1 MISRIPMRTLVK
13 TATYIAIGGITAALL
28 MKSKLED
35 RVRMQPYYRESL
47 KLLRAHPGAIQLL
60 GEPIKEMGFDFGE
73 ESKKYGE
80 GKIEDFTL
88 PVKGTQ
94 QRGKLHFWAERK
106 DDQWH
111 ITRAELELNKDADR
125 RLVIR
130 KPE

>member
-1 MISRIPMRTLVK
+1 MISKIPLKTLVK
-13 TATYIAIGGITAALL
+13 TATYIAIGGITAAIV

-35 RVRMQPYYRESL
+35 RVRTQPYYRESVR
-47 KLLRAHPGAIQLL
+47 LLRAHPGAIQLL
-60 GEPIKEMGFDFGE
+60 GEPIKEMGFDIGE
-73 ESKKYGE
+73 ETKKYGE

-88 PVKGTQ
+88 PVKGSQ

-106 DDQWH
+106 DDKWNV
-111 ITRAELELNKDADR
+111 TRAELELDSDASR

>member
-1 MISRIPMRTLVK
+1 MISRIPLKTLVK
-13 TATYIAIGGITAALL
+13 TATYIAIGGITAAIV

-35 RVRMQPYYRESL
+35 RVRTQPYYRESVR
-47 KLLRAHPGAIQLL
+47 LLRAHPGAIQLL
-60 GEPIKEMGFDFGE
+60 GEPIKEMGFDIGE
-73 ESKKYGE
+73 ETKKYGE

-88 PVKGTQ
+88 PVKGSQ

-106 DDQWH
+106 DDKWNV
-111 ITRAELELNKDADR
+111 TRAELELDSDASR